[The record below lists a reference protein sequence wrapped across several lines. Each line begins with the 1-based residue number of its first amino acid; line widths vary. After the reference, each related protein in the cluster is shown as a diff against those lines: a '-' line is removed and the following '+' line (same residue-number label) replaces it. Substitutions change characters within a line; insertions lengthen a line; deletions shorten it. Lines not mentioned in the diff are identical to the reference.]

1 MLRHLAHH
9 PESGALWIDTTGE
22 FSAERIAQIL
32 GSNDEQVVNIF
43 SDPSAA
49 IDVQPY
55 HEGRP

>member
-49 IDVQPY
+49 IDV
-55 HEGRP
+55 